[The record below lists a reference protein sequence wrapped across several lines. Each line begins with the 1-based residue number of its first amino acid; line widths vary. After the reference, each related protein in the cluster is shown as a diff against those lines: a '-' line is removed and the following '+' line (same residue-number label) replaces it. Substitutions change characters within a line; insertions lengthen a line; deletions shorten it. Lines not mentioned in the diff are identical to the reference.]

1 MTRNLTGPELF
12 ALSRQE
18 YAEAFE
24 VKNDTGAQMISLMS
38 ALVTAVHAQTA
49 AIVMQTEEMATP
61 TGTDNGDLDAWHM
74 VLPPEAPW
82 TTVTFEVDGETVKD
96 GEPGE
101 LWEASYRVPANLA
114 TDSPNM
120 SEATA
125 EQYSRPVFRRV
136 ARRPEPKHEL
146 LPVGTRVL
154 VSERKY
160 ADEDY
165 PQQPYVGIVKG
176 YDLSRS
182 KYQIRPEIFSEPGTY
197 FEHVRWAFA
206 DNRVERHP
214 EQNPTPPAPEPKPL
228 VLYVQRFTGKQGR
241 VLEMGS
247 EKGKVRVKVQWFAP
261 GAEPVWIDLDVL
273 KIIPAEEV
281 DRCPNGQT
289 GDECGSG
296 ENQCELCLQDE
307 DAEGDAIEESMGLR

>member
-1 MTRNLTGPELF
+1 MSNPTGPDLFRSAAIELDG
-12 ALSRQE
+12 A
-18 YAEAFE
+18 
-24 VKNDTGAQMISLMS
+24 KNTRDLLS
-38 ALVTAVHAQTA
+38 ALVLSVQAQTA

-61 TGTDNGDLDAWHM
+61 TGTDNGDLDAWRM

-82 TTVTFEVDGETVKD
+82 TTVTFEVDGDTVRD
-96 GEPGE
+96 GEEGE
-101 LWEASYRVPANLA
+101 TWEAQYRVPQHVADDPRL
-114 TDSPNM
+114 TEEM
-120 SEATA
+120 A
-125 EQYSRPVFRRV
+125 EQFSSPRHVRLTL
-136 ARRPEPKHEL
+136 RPEPKHEL

-154 VSERKY
+154 VSERKHF
-160 ADEDY
+160 DEDY
-165 PQQPYVGIVKG
+165 PQQPYVGLVAG
-176 YDLSRS
+176 YDMHRS

-247 EKGKVRVKVQWFAP
+247 ENGKVRVKVQWFAP

-296 ENQCELCLQDE
+296 ENRCELCLADE
-307 DAEGDAIEESMGLR
+307 DDEADTIEESMGLR

>member
-1 MTRNLTGPELF
+1 MTDNPTGPALF
-12 ALSRQE
+12 QE
-18 YAEAFE
+18 AAQHR
-24 VKNDTGAQMISLMS
+24 DTFIAMQANTA
-38 ALVTAVHAQTA
+38 ALVMFAGLYADAHGIRSRELEVW
-49 AIVMQTEEMATP
+49 TE
-61 TGTDNGDLDAWHM
+61 
-74 VLPPEAPW
+74 VLPAPPLVECW
-82 TTVTFEVDGETVKD
+82 GKE
-96 GEPGE
+96 
-101 LWEASYRVPANLA
+101 
-114 TDSPNM
+114 
-120 SEATA
+120 
-125 EQYSRPVFRRV
+125 
-136 ARRPEPKHEL
+136 ARRPECAERHTEDCAYADPVPEPKHVL

-176 YDLSRS
+176 YDMHRS
-182 KYQIRPEIFSEPGTY
+182 KYQIRPEIFGEPGTY

-247 EKGKVRVKVQWFAP
+247 ENGKVRVKVQWFAP
-261 GAEPVWIDLDVL
+261 GAEPVWVDLDVL

-281 DRCPNGQT
+281 ERCPNGQT
-289 GDECGSG
+289 GDVCGSG
-296 ENQCELCLQDE
+296 ENQCELCLADE
-307 DAEGDAIEESMGLR
+307 DAEGDEIEESMGLR